1 MNGKTKNVIASL
13 CAVAALAFAGIGGYM
28 VGQSPAQPRDIS
40 ASDRVEQ
47 QDMVVG
53 TVGAISIPGFSR
65 LSFKA
70 GQTAQNVA
78 FYNPEGNTCAFEIS
92 IILPSGKEIFH
103 SGRLLPGEKLEQIEI
118 DAALPAA
125 IYEATTLALFL
136 LQSRRSR
143 AGAQWRRHVLYFG
156 GIAMKKKGFSLMLCI
171 ALVFTMSA
179 SAFAADITEAST
191 TVTKTVEAPPAPDVG
206 SSAGP
211 SNESSYEI
219 SIPASFSMDSA
230 EFFEITAS
238 KMELEEKQ
246 ELHVMVDYDR
256 TFGPDGYFYLANVE
270 NLYLTIP
277 CTISKG
283 YSSGVYWETIT
294 GSDNSSVA
302 VFNNIAGTTPDL
314 FGAVKVSTV
323 GAQTA
328 AGTYTGKIYFNI
340 QILNY

>member
-40 ASDRVEQ
+40 AGDRVEQ

-125 IYEATTLALFL
+125 IYEATTLRYSCFSLDEAERELNGADTSCILEVLPDALH
-136 LQSRRSR
+136 RSR
-143 AGAQWRRHVLYFG
+143 VH
-156 GIAMKKKGFSLMLCI
+156 
-171 ALVFTMSA
+171 
-179 SAFAADITEAST
+179 
-191 TVTKTVEAPPAPDVG
+191 DVG
-206 SSAGP
+206 QRLRSRYYRGQHNSHQNGRGPTGAGCRLQRRAI
-211 SNESSYEI
+211 E
-219 SIPASFSMDSA
+219 
-230 EFFEITAS
+230 
-238 KMELEEKQ
+238 
-246 ELHVMVDYDR
+246 
-256 TFGPDGYFYLANVE
+256 
-270 NLYLTIP
+270 
-277 CTISKG
+277 
-283 YSSGVYWETIT
+283 
-294 GSDNSSVA
+294 
-302 VFNNIAGTTPDL
+302 
-314 FGAVKVSTV
+314 
-323 GAQTA
+323 
-328 AGTYTGKIYFNI
+328 
-340 QILNY
+340 

>member
-1 MNGKTKNVIASL
+1 MSQKSKLSLEEKVKIILKYMNGEVGLNSAAAEAGVSHETLRQWIMQYQAEGAIAFLPGRKAHTYSPELKLQAVQEYLAGEGSLMEISTKYGVRDKKTLRSWIKVYNTHGDFNSVKSSGGGNYMNGKTKNVIASL

-125 IYEATTLALFL
+125 IYEATTLRY
-136 LQSRRSR
+136 SC
-143 AGAQWRRHVLYFG
+143 
-156 GIAMKKKGFSLMLCI
+156 FSLDEAERELNGADTSCI
-171 ALVFTMSA
+171 
-179 SAFAADITEAST
+179 
-191 TVTKTVEAPPAPDVG
+191 
-206 SSAGP
+206 
-211 SNESSYEI
+211 
-219 SIPASFSMDSA
+219 
-230 EFFEITAS
+230 
-238 KMELEEKQ
+238 LEV
-246 ELHVMVDYDR
+246 L
-256 TFGPDGYFYLANVE
+256 P
-270 NLYLTIP
+270 
-277 CTISKG
+277 
-283 YSSGVYWETIT
+283 
-294 GSDNSSVA
+294 
-302 VFNNIAGTTPDL
+302 
-314 FGAVKVSTV
+314 
-323 GAQTA
+323 
-328 AGTYTGKIYFNI
+328 
-340 QILNY
+340 